1 MLVKLDTSCDAI
13 DTQSRGAGAGI
24 VARIPTVGLLSTG
37 FVVDSWAP
45 FQPRACVLHER
56 AITALNIQLI
66 DSDTFE
72 LIEFTDK
79 RGWTLNFRIDYVHTP
94 DAIARSA
101 IDSEVGLTISSAMAK
116 SLEPDVTVNPH
127 DRPQSRQG
135 VKTREQ
141 SSTALIEDRKTNRRR
156 RRRRRNPGGAP
167 WYSDWT

>member
-56 AITALNIQLI
+56 VITALNIQLI

-94 DAIARSA
+94 GAIARSA
-101 IDSEVGLTISSAMAK
+101 IDSEVGLRISSTTVK
-116 SLEPDVTVNPH
+116 SLKPDGSLSTRSATGSP
-127 DRPQSRQG
+127 RRQ
-135 VKTREQ
+135 K
-141 SSTALIEDRKTNRRR
+141 
-156 RRRRRNPGGAP
+156 
-167 WYSDWT
+167 